1 MKKIVIIT
9 ALIAFIPFSAFSQLS
24 LAIKSTSQSTY
35 HYNENIEKVME
46 ASAVNIVY
54 LVVTEEKNTVEL
66 KTDDRSII
74 EKFILVQPK
83 NYLGSEKEMSYEM
96 VTADGSVLTLEID
109 INNGHFTIAPKAIQQ
124 GSVVKHYYFD
134 K

>member
-1 MKKIVIIT
+1 MKKIIIT
-9 ALIAFIPFSAFSQLS
+9 ALTAFIPFSAFSQLA

-35 HYNENIEKVME
+35 HYNENIEKVTDP
-46 ASAVNIVY
+46 STVNIVN
-54 LVVTEEKNTVEL
+54 LVIREELNTVEL
-66 KTDDRSII
+66 KADDLSII

-109 INNGHFTIAPKAIQQ
+109 ITNSHFTIAPKTIQQ
-124 GSVVKHYYFD
+124 GSVVKHYYFN